1 METST
6 TQPNSSSISQ
16 TSSVA
21 LTKAPQKSICAY
33 KLTEVKTSRQL
44 QVFLDL
50 PDFIYP
56 KDSRYVRP
64 LDIHIKMM
72 LGKLGSPQKYVYL
85 VYQEQRPVARA
96 AFKVH
101 KHAGKEALHFGFFEC
116 KEGHKEAVKLLIEH
130 AHNLYPH
137 LPLRGPFH
145 FRMEDPYIGILAEGY
160 DMDPYF
166 LMPYNPPYYDEYLKE
181 AGLRGL
187 MDLYTYQVKAE
198 KKYSE
203 VITEN
208 AKKAKANGYS
218 VRKINRKKLKE
229 EAFVIASIFNDALSN
244 NWGFE
249 EFIEEQVNEMVLMF
263 RFFLDMNA
271 IYIAH
276 KDGRDIGCLLMIP
289 NFNHL
294 IKNCKG
300 KITLEFL
307 YKYFRRFKEHKNEI
321 RGYALG
327 VKKEAQGQGIGSLL
341 VDEGWTDMYHN
352 IGYTD
357 GEISWVLANNGPMN
371 ELSLA
376 MNGKHNKVYR
386 IYEK

>member
-1 METST
+1 MESLVSDHKK
-6 TQPNSSSISQ
+6 PRSQ
-16 TSSVA
+16 SSVSIP
-21 LTKAPQKSICAY
+21 PQKSVSSY
-33 KLTEVKTSRQL
+33 QLTEVKNSKQL

-50 PDFIYP
+50 PNDIYP
-56 KDSRYVRP
+56 KDSRYIRP
-64 LDIHIKMM
+64 LDVHVKMM
-72 LGKLGSPQKYVYL
+72 LGKLGSPQKHVYL
-85 VYQEQRPVARA
+85 AYQGQTPVARA

-101 KHAGKEALHFGFFEC
+101 RHAGKEALHFGFFEC

-145 FRMEDPYIGILAEGY
+145 FRMEDPYIGILVEGY

-166 LMPYNPPYYDEYLKE
+166 LMPYNPPYYDEYLKD

-198 KKYSE
+198 KKYAD

-208 AKKAKANGYS
+208 AKKAKANGYG
-218 VRKINRKKLKE
+218 VRKINRRKLKD
-229 EAFVIASIFNDALSN
+229 EAFAIASIFNDALSK

-263 RFFLDMNA
+263 RFFLDMDA

-276 KDGRDIGCLLMIP
+276 KDGKDIGCLLMIP

-307 YKYFRRFKEHKNEI
+307 YKYLRRFKEHKNEI

-327 VKKEAQGQGIGSLL
+327 VKKEAHGQGIGSLL

-357 GEISWVLANNGPMN
+357 GEISWVLSNNGPMN